1 MMEGRSR
8 DPGFKMISADER
20 WAETT
25 MTFKSNKCQVL
36 RLNEK
41 QSVA

>member
-1 MMEGRSR
+1 MMEDRSR
-8 DPGFKMISADER
+8 VQNDLSRLER

-36 RLNEK
+36 HLDEK